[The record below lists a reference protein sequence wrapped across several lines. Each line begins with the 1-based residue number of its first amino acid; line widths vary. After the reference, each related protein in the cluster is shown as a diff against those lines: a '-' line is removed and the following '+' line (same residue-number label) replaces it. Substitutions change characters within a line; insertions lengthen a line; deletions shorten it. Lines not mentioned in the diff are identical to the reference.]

1 MLNRGGVS
9 FHLPQESGT
18 DTRRRI
24 PAGRGPF
31 TGRQAAGNPNRQPV
45 RGRETRPVIAAFHG
59 GKGGVGTTTLA
70 VECAAAICGTGASVG
85 LIDLDLYAG
94 DAHYRLDTDCAR
106 GGYTLSDL
114 LPVIDELDERM
125 IDNAFSRCPSGVRV
139 LPAPSD
145 PDDASRVGPG
155 QLSTLLQIAGA
166 AFDILVLDTAPRAD
180 SSASAALKACD
191 LAVLVTS
198 PEVSCLGRIRS
209 VSDKL
214 GQGDQAGRRPAL
226 IINRSLG
233 RSDLVTTRE
242 AERFLGMPA
251 FAVIPEATYAF
262 RRAADEGRL
271 ICGERSR
278 PGRSISE
285 VAALVLA
292 ALSSPR

>member
-1 MLNRGGVS
+1 MLNRGGTS
-9 FHLPQESGT
+9 FHLPQEPGT
-18 DTRRRI
+18 DTRRCI
-24 PAGRGPF
+24 PAGRGTF
-31 TGRQAAGNPNRQPV
+31 TRRQAAGNPPRPLV
-45 RGRETRPVIAAFHG
+45 RGREARPVIAAFHG
-59 GKGGVGTTTLA
+59 GKGGVGATTLA
-70 VECAAAICGTGASVG
+70 VECAAAFCGTGASVG

-114 LPVIDELDERM
+114 LPVIEELDERM

-145 PDDASRVGPG
+145 PDDASRVSPG
-155 QLSTLLQIAGA
+155 HLRTLLQVARA

-180 SSASAALKACD
+180 SSARAALEACD

-214 GQGDQAGRRPAL
+214 GQEDQAGRRPAL

-251 FAVIPEATYAF
+251 SAVIPEATYAF

-271 ICGERSR
+271 ICGERSG

-285 VAALVLA
+285 AVSRLVTA
-292 ALSSPR
+292 FSC